1 MNDSGSVELLPPDRE
16 TARSVS
22 RPRQSVPNKEVTP
35 PQRTVTPGQ
44 TRAVGKRPLWLLA
57 PAAILLCVVVAI
69 PAAVNVYISF
79 FNVTIYTIHHWYST
93 AFQGIGNYVE
103 ALGGSN
109 IVSGSALHSLWV
121 SVTFA
126 LLATAISSPIG
137 FLAALSVNHRFRGR
151 GLVRSWFLV
160 PYVIP
165 GVVTAMLGRALFL
178 NGTGLVDTIIG
189 ATGVGSTNT
198 FWLVGGRAFWAML
211 AMEVWAVWPFMYI
224 MVLSGLSSIP
234 TDLYEAAAIDG
245 ASKWAVIRYVVV
257 PGLRN
262 VLLLGVLL
270 STIFHLGNFTLP
282 FVMFNTPPPLS
293 VDVLPVSIFFNAF
306 VENQYSLG
314 AAIAVFMVVVV
325 FIPGILYVR
334 MSRLGRNGA
343 NT

>member
-1 MNDSGSVELLPPDRE
+1 
-16 TARSVS
+16 
-22 RPRQSVPNKEVTP
+22 
-35 PQRTVTPGQ
+35 
-44 TRAVGKRPLWLLA
+44 
-57 PAAILLCVVVAI
+57 
-69 PAAVNVYISF
+69 
-79 FNVTIYTIHHWYST
+79 
-93 AFQGIGNYVE
+93 
-103 ALGGSN
+103 
-109 IVSGSALHSLWV
+109 
-121 SVTFA
+121 
-126 LLATAISSPIG
+126 
-137 FLAALSVNHRFRGR
+137 
-151 GLVRSWFLV
+151 
-160 PYVIP
+160 
-165 GVVTAMLGRALFL
+165 MLGRALFL

-189 ATGVGSTNT
+189 AAGVGSTKT

-245 ASKWAVIRYVVV
+245 ASRWAVIRYVVA

-325 FIPGILYVR
+325 FIPGIVYVR

-343 NT
+343 DT